1 MEDENLL
8 DEEILVQETQDISP
22 TTFTRN
28 LVNWLGFSSQQHRT
42 ETVNITNNNNTYP
55 KGVTSSVP
63 LKISDAPKDLQDKWT
78 SILKDC
84 TKQLT
89 MILVKFHQ
97 GQTAHQEQLAE
108 TLIHNAS
115 HIIIP
120 EYITTVPDITSKIE
134 SSIEELMCETSLIDK
149 KFCKRPHPTTKTKTT
164 KKTKMARSARLYM
177 FKKLHKN
184 PMGIRP
190 IVSSCESPTENISQ
204 YVDFWLQPLMKAIP
218 SFLKEQHIQLPTH
231 SGLLYRDFRC
241 LIVTFHFVQVVC
253 FNILLYLHCCFYT
266 CVYRTQL
273 CLLCVYIEVYI
284 VILARISCYAS
295 PTTKN
300 GGLHTP
306 IVGR

>member
-28 LVNWLGFSSQQHRT
+28 LVNRLGFSSQQHRT

-89 MILVKFHQ
+89 MTLVKFHQ
-97 GQTAHQEQLAE
+97 GQAAHQEQLAE

-149 KFCKRPHPTTKTKTT
+149 KFRKRPHPTTKTKTT
-164 KKTKMARSARLYM
+164 KKQKLY
-177 FKKLHKN
+177 H
-184 PMGIRP
+184 PH
-190 IVSSCESPTENISQ
+190 
-204 YVDFWLQPLMKAIP
+204 PLRRH
-218 SFLKEQHIQLPTH
+218 LVHHQ
-231 SGLLYRDFRC
+231 
-241 LIVTFHFVQVVC
+241 
-253 FNILLYLHCCFYT
+253 
-266 CVYRTQL
+266 
-273 CLLCVYIEVYI
+273 
-284 VILARISCYAS
+284 
-295 PTTKN
+295 
-300 GGLHTP
+300 
-306 IVGR
+306 